1 MTSTTDFHVSNGSS
15 SIGTGGAPKPALLNR
30 KSRRPP
36 NAFLVSANR
45 RFTSSGLP
53 TSAATATI
61 LPPPALASA
70 TVLSSSS
77 LRRPVTTT
85 FQPSPCSASAA
96 ERPMPAAAARDERNL
111 ALSHVVLPWLS
122 RMISAAAYSLRLP

>member
-1 MTSTTDFHVSNGSS
+1 MTSTTDLQVSKGSS

-45 RFTSSGLP
+45 VFTSSGLP
-53 TSAATATI
+53 TSARTATI
-61 LPPPALASA
+61 LPPPGLAMA

-77 LRRPVTTT
+77 LRRPATTT

-96 ERPMPAAAARDERNL
+96 ERPMP
-111 ALSHVVLPWLS
+111 LPPPVT
-122 RMISAAAYSLRLP
+122 SATLP